1 MQDYLHGDPRFGSVK
16 GTKRAIVAAWTRKEY
31 RNLMRAEEVGVR
43 VPHPITMKENILVMD
58 LIGKGDDV
66 APPLKDVGLDSAE
79 AEQIYQKIVEYISL
93 LYNQAGLVHADLS
106 EFNILYDDGEP
117 VIIDMGQSVTL
128 DHPMARKFLERDIS
142 NIVHYFQKKYSIGS
156 SEEIYARIQK
166 DGAEKAKKESI

>member
-1 MQDYLHGDPRFGSVK
+1 
-16 GTKRAIVAAWTRKEY
+16 
-31 RNLMRAEEVGVR
+31 
-43 VPHPITMKENILVMD
+43 
-58 LIGKGDDV
+58 
-66 APPLKDVGLDSAE
+66 
-79 AEQIYQKIVEYISL
+79 ISL
-93 LYNQAGLVHADLS
+93 LCNQAGLVHADLS

>member
-1 MQDYLHGDPRFGSVK
+1 MPDQTQSLFFSIANIRPATWS
-16 GTKRAIVAAWTRKEY
+16 
-31 RNLMRAEEVGVR
+31 GVSSSGR
-43 VPHPITMKENILVMD
+43 IL
-58 LIGKGDDV
+58 IRE
-66 APPLKDVGLDSAE
+66 PPLKDVELDSAE

-106 EFNILYDDGEP
+106 EFNILYDNGEP

-156 SEEIYARIQK
+156 SEEIYSRIQK
-166 DGAEKAKKESI
+166 DEAEKIKKRE